1 MSLTTIVSLSLE
13 DFRNSMTAQETDS
26 RKRART
32 SAPIAECFYPDLLS
46 AKNSQIL
53 AKEHAESKPY
63 LYCKIDKLIDEQLL
77 RDVREEILTK
87 LHFTVKETDIYKVCQ
102 TGDLANLDG
111 LPAHEL
117 AQLSS
122 LFRLRNAIYSEEF
135 RQFISDVTG
144 CGPLSSS
151 KTDLST
157 NIYRSGSHL
166 LNHDDVIGS
175 RRVSYI
181 LYLTDPDEPWVPEDG
196 GALELYPVLE
206 KGTPAVSPS
215 VSIPPKWNQ
224 MVFFTVQPGHS
235 FHSVEEVIVDKP
247 ILSVSGWFHIP
258 QEGEVGY
265 QAEKQIGEAPS
276 SLQQLQESADALNPF
291 KLYKEE
297 LEPEA
302 LDGLLEEDITE
313 LSKWLNVKYL
323 NINIL
328 RQVSEKFVEESSI
341 QLVDFLNEEFAK
353 ELLEATL
360 KADEQDG
367 LTLSKIPKHG
377 TGERGQWKAVGPAH
391 KHRFLAIDDTLPED
405 EEQSTKF
412 LGQLQ
417 RSLFPSLAFRRWLAV
432 VTQLVTKGYRGYA
445 RRMRPGLDYTLATAD
460 SCRSILDATLCLAT
474 SPNPKAVDLWESDEV
489 GGYECYMAQD
499 SDEDPAVYKSAAPD
513 EDGALLTISAGCNVL
528 SLVLRDE
535 EVMKF
540 TKYISSLAPGSRW
553 DVAFEYELS
562 PEE

>member
-1 MSLTTIVSLSLE
+1 MSGQDTE
-13 DFRNSMTAQETDS
+13 S
-26 RKRART
+26 RKRVRT
-32 SAPIAECFYPDLLS
+32 AAPVVDCFYPNLLS
-46 AKNSQIL
+46 QENSQRL
-53 AKEHAESKPY
+53 AKEYAESKPY
-63 LYCKIDKLIDEQLL
+63 LYCKIDKLIDEELL
-77 RDVREEILTK
+77 RKVREEILTK

-122 LFRLRNAIYSEEF
+122 LHQLRNAIYSEEF
-135 RQFISDVTG
+135 RKFISDVTG

-157 NIYRSGSHL
+157 NIYRNGSHL
-166 LNHDDVIGS
+166 LNHDDVIGT

-181 LYLTDPDEPWVPEDG
+181 LYLTDPDEPWKPEDG

-206 KGTPAVSPS
+206 KGTPAVSPT
-215 VSIPPKWNQ
+215 VSIPPQWNQ

-235 FHSVEEVIVDKP
+235 FHSVEEVVVDKP
-247 ILSVSGWFHIP
+247 RLSVSGWFHIP
-258 QEGEVGY
+258 QEGEEGY
-265 QAEKQIGEAPS
+265 QAEKQEGEAPS
-276 SLQQLQESADALNPF
+276 SLQQLQETADALNPF
-291 KLYKEE
+291 KQYTEE
-297 LEPEA
+297 VGPEA
-302 LDGLLEEDITE
+302 LDGLLEEDISV

-323 NINIL
+323 DINIL

-341 QLVDFLNEEFAK
+341 QLVDFLNEAFAK
-353 ELLEATL
+353 ELLQATL
-360 KADEQDG
+360 EADTQDE
-367 LTLSKIPKHG
+367 LTLPKIPKHG
-377 TGERGQWKAVGPAH
+377 TGERGKWKVMGPAH
-391 KHRFLAIDDTLPED
+391 KHRFLAIDSSLPED
-405 EEQSTKF
+405 GDKATEYMD
-412 LGQLQ
+412 QLQ
-417 RSLFPSLAFRRWLAV
+417 ASLFSSAAFRRWLAL
-432 VTQLVTKGYRGYA
+432 VTQLTVKGYRGYA

-460 SCRSILDATLCLAT
+460 TCRSILDATLCLAT
-474 SPNPKAVDLWESDEV
+474 TPDSRAVDLWEGDEV

-499 SDEDPAVYKSAAPD
+499 ADEDPAVYKSAAPD

-553 DVAFEYELS
+553 DVAFEYEL
-562 PEE
+562 PAEECD